1 MGGFYLTTLTLRQ
14 FWLKFDADSTS
25 PLGYGVT
32 GWSEDDA
39 KAIIQRYVFNG
50 QNLPIAEIE
59 HDVDVIHLSKLILSI
74 GNPAE
79 RGIWYPR

>member
-1 MGGFYLTTLTLRQ
+1 M
-14 FWLKFDADSTS
+14 
-25 PLGYGVT
+25 T

-39 KAIIQRYVFNG
+39 KAIIQRYVFHG

-59 HDVDVIHLSKLILSI
+59 HDVDVIHLSKRILSI